1 MYFDGGSKA
10 SCYCSLRDHW
20 KNFRDGFV
28 VSNHLK
34 RTLALPILA
43 NQGYVSAFAI
53 SGSVSSRVTAVA
65 VGRDQ
70 QGLLCWPENTRKN
83 ESDFFDAATPYETT
97 KIDQSIKIGLLYFII
112 FLMTTQRCA

>member
-1 MYFDGGSKA
+1 MVVVKQVATVVWETIGKISETGLLFQITLKG
-10 SCYCSLRDHW
+10 HW
-20 KNFRDGFV
+20 PCPFWQIKGMSQLLQFQDLFQAV
-28 VSNHLK
+28 
-34 RTLALPILA
+34 
-43 NQGYVSAFAI
+43 F
-53 SGSVSSRVTAVA
+53 TAVA

>member
-1 MYFDGGSKA
+1 VLVYFDGGSKA

-53 SGSVSSRVTAVA
+53 SGSVSSRVYCSS
-65 VGRDQ
+65 GRS
-70 QGLLCWPENTRKN
+70 GSTRPSLLAWK
-83 ESDFFDAATPYETT
+83 Y
-97 KIDQSIKIGLLYFII
+97 
-112 FLMTTQRCA
+112 